1 MLDHCVEDCLAG
13 HAFLEQTQFRGRR
26 FVLRGAPC
34 AASTPPLQRGLEA
47 GLVHPAYKYSII
59 VGV

>member
-13 HAFLEQTQFRGRR
+13 HAFLEQTSSAAGDLVSWSAVRG
-26 FVLRGAPC
+26 VNP
-34 AASTPPLQRGLEA
+34 AAAKS
-47 GLVHPAYKYSII
+47 HPAFKYSII